1 NQTQAMLLLFDPASK
16 AAYGGRPVKE
26 TVIDA
31 ATANAAKASRQRPME
46 SGLPATMPRFRA
58 PGVSA
63 PLCAVYA
70 DTEKGSTKAVLTTGS
85 RVGIPTPATG
95 ADAEKV
101 DQVLLPPGSAVL
113 AGTLPGDGQLSSVQQ
128 YSIITDQGRRF
139 QLLSPDLVGKLGYET
154 KDVA

>member
-1 NQTQAMLLLFDPASK
+1 
-16 AAYGGRPVKE
+16 
-26 TVIDA
+26 
-31 ATANAAKASRQRPME
+31 
-46 SGLPATMPRFRA
+46 
-58 PGVSA
+58 
-63 PLCAVYA
+63 
-70 DTEKGSTKAVLTTGS
+70 EKGSTKAVLTTGS

-95 ADAEKV
+95 AGAEKV

-154 KDVA
+154 KDVAPVPANLLRLIPDGPVLDAAAARTPVQEVQPIRQPGNP